1 MSCRVA
7 DLRRSVVAFA
17 LAWIA
22 GLAAPAWAGEDPRT
36 VTLFLQELKRN
47 GLHEVAIDYIRE
59 LRNDP
64 TLPADVKVS
73 LDYEEGR
80 TLVDEAS
87 RSNDLVLRE
96 ELLRDAREKL
106 DSFVKNH
113 PDRPEVPDAL
123 VQKSKLLVE
132 RGYLAMLLSEET
144 EDRAKKEA
152 KIAEARAAFLDAHE
166 AYGKAVVG
174 LQKAKDRFPISLDK
188 NDPRR
193 AIRDNLIASYLDGML
208 QQGVCSYELA
218 QTYPAGSP
226 DRAKYL
232 DEALKQFE
240 SLRNAHRLQFAGLAA
255 QMWQAKCFEEKGDI
269 GAAIGLYKQL
279 LENTDPLL
287 RGLNRNVG
295 YFYIVAL
302 FKRKEYPLAADQA
315 NVWLRSFNRRDEIRS
330 KEGLGVQLELAKA
343 IDAQMPTI
351 SEADKPA
358 AQRKI
363 VDTLTQVV
371 RFSSPFKNE
380 ALSLLKKYKP
390 KAAMKAEEISRLTF
404 QDAMEKAD
412 EAMSQKDFERAIV
425 LLKAAVA
432 KANPVTEIDKLHLAR
447 YNLAFCYYMT
457 KQFYEADVLAEH
469 LARRYPQAGL
479 APKATLIGMQAL
491 VEAYNTYTEIDRPS
505 DIDRVVDLAKY
516 TAETWPDRE
525 EGNDARLNLGII
537 YLGRGQYDRAIAVL
551 EAIKRRSAVWL
562 EGQTR
567 LGGAHWAKSRALEAR
582 GNTTGATGE
591 AQKAIDV
598 LKGALQARRE
608 ANASATDPG
617 FVGNVGDLAIVL
629 SESGKPQEALQL
641 LGPIIQAQKIRSGPG
656 FSRLMEAQLMA
667 LISTN
672 QVEPAIATMKTL
684 EQAGGGASLTQLYLK
699 LGRLLERE
707 LEALKKKGNSTAFAQ
722 MHQSYKA
729 FLTTLAAAK
738 SGQTYESLEWAG
750 ERLLDLEAYKDA
762 DVVFRRVLAD
772 YGQNPEFLK
781 PEGQKN
787 RLLRTRLKLA
797 AALRGEGLF
806 DEASSLVEELLSRF
820 PKYIEPQFEKGML
833 LEAEAE
839 ARRGSWPASQKY
851 WQGLARKLEGVR
863 PRRPDYYDAWYH
875 VAWALYREGK
885 TQSARQTIQG
895 IMRLTPGVGSPEMK
909 ARYESLLASLS
920 KKK

>member
-7 DLRRSVVAFA
+7 DLRRLVVAVA

-22 GLAAPAWAGEDPRT
+22 GLATPVRAGEDPRT
-36 VTLFLQELKRN
+36 VALFLQELKSH

-64 TLPADVKVS
+64 TLPADVKTG

-87 RSNDLVLRE
+87 HSNDLVLRE

-106 DSFVKNH
+106 DQFIKNN
-113 PDRPEVPDAL
+113 PNRPEVPDAL

-132 RGYLAMLLSEET
+132 RGYLAMLLADET
-144 EDRAKKEA
+144 EDKAKKDA
-152 KIAEARAAFLDAHE
+152 KIAEARSAFLDAHE
-166 AYGKAVVG
+166 AYGKAVIG
-174 LQKAKDRFPISLDK
+174 LAKAKDRFPISLAEK
-188 NDPRR
+188 DPRR
-193 AIRDNLIASYLDGML
+193 AIRDKLIASYLDGML

-218 QTYPAGSP
+218 QTYPAGSAE
-226 DRAKYL
+226 RTKYL

-240 SLRNAHRLQFAGLAA
+240 TLRNAHRLQFAGLAA

-269 GAAIGLYKQL
+269 GSAIGLYKL
-279 LENTDPLL
+279 LLDNSDPRL
-287 RGLNRNVG
+287 RPLNRHVG

-302 FKRKEYPLAADQA
+302 SKRKEFALAADQA
-315 NVWLRSFNRRDEIRS
+315 GNWLRTFNRRDEIRS

-351 SEADKPA
+351 GEGEKPA
-358 AQRKI
+358 AQKKI
-363 VDTLTQVV
+363 VDTLAQVV

-380 ALSLLKKYKP
+380 ALTLLRKYKP

-412 EAMSQKDFERAIV
+412 EAMSQKDWDRAIL

-447 YNLAFCYYMT
+447 YNLSFCYYMT
-457 KQFYEADVLAEH
+457 RQFYEADVLAEH
-469 LARRYPQAGL
+469 LARRYPHAGL

-491 VEAYNTYTEIDRPS
+491 VDAYNTYTEVDRTT
-505 DIDRVVDLAKY
+505 DINSVVDLAKY

-537 YLGRGQYDRAIAVL
+537 YLGRGQYDRAIASL
-551 EAIKRRSAVWL
+551 EAIKRRSGIWL
-562 EGQTR
+562 EAQSR
-567 LGGAHWAKSRALEAR
+567 LGGAHWAKSRAMEAR
-582 GNTTGATGE
+582 GNPTEAAAEARKAT
-591 AQKAIDV
+591 DV
-598 LKGALQARRE
+598 LKGALKARRE

-641 LGPIIQAQKIRSGPG
+641 LGPVVQAQKIRSGPG

-672 QVEPAIATMKTL
+672 QVQPAIATMKTL

-707 LEALKKKGNSTAFAQ
+707 LEAIKKKGNTVAFAR

-738 SGQTYESLEWAG
+738 SGQTYESLQWAG
-750 ERLLDLEAYKDA
+750 ERLLELQAYKDA
-762 DVVFRRVLAD
+762 DVVFRRVLAE
-772 YGQNPEFLK
+772 YGQNPQFLQR
-781 PEGQKN
+781 PGSQN
-787 RLLRTRLKLA
+787 SMLRTRLKLA

-806 DEASSLVEELLSRF
+806 EEASSLVEELLKRY
-820 PKYIEPQFEKGML
+820 PKYIEPQFEKGLL

-839 ARRGSWPASQKY
+839 ARRGTWPASQRY
-851 WQGLARKLEGVR
+851 WQTLARKLERVR
-863 PRRPDYYDAWYH
+863 PRRADYYEAWYH

-885 TQSARQTIQG
+885 IVPARQTLQG
-895 IMRLTPGVGSPEMK
+895 IVRLTPGVGSPEMK
-909 ARYESLLASLS
+909 ARYEALIVSLS
-920 KKK
+920 KK